1 MEATDYLLTCA
12 EIAAALAGFAALI
25 VALSDRQR
33 DRLLPSLVATLIER
47 SLVALMLSLLPALL
61 LGLGVGSRL
70 LWAVCSG
77 LLAAYVLSLAIR
89 SAALRRAEPD
99 LWASMLAGP
108 VFVALYACGIG
119 VLALQAFNAT
129 GLFVTPDVWWYLVG
143 LSWLLASVCYHFFIF
158 VRSWSRNG

>member
-25 VALSDRQR
+25 VALGDRQR
-33 DRLLPSLVATLIER
+33 DRTLPSLVATLIER
-47 SLVALMLSLLPALL
+47 SLVALLLSLLPALL
-61 LGLGVGSRL
+61 IGLDTGPRP

-77 LLAAYVLSLAIR
+77 LLAAYVLSLAVR

-99 LWASMLAGP
+99 LWAALLSGP
-108 VFVALYACGIG
+108 VFVTLYACGIG
-119 VLALQAFNAT
+119 VLVLQVFNAT

-143 LSWLLASVCYHFFIF
+143 LSWLLASVCYYFFFF
-158 VRSWSRNG
+158 VRSWSRSG